1 LHDRIELL
9 GHDGFTRI
17 HQQARDGEVEQHGEI
32 HSHRRRRDRVTEP
45 DVDLQPNASR
55 RDASDHLDPHP
66 AVFLILADRPDGE
79 GARVEFHTVVG
90 DLESD
95 HFAEDVADPAFAR
108 IANAEQIDVAR
119 GAMRMAGPQRE
130 QRRAFEDEAALVSRL
145 RQPVEQA
152 LVRIPGEQELEIVAL
167 LAGEVK
173 QPSPNRRANVFRR
186 LRHAS
191 ASR

>member
-1 LHDRIELL
+1 M
-9 GHDGFTRI
+9 
-17 HQQARDGEVEQHGEI
+17 GEVEQHGEL
-32 HSHRRRRDRVTEP
+32 HPHRRRRHGVAEP

-55 RDASDHLDPHP
+55 RDASDHLDSHP
-66 AVFLILADRPDGE
+66 AVFLILADRPDGQR
-79 GARVEFHTVVG
+79 AHVEHHAVLG
-90 DLESD
+90 DLERD
-95 HFAEDVADPAFAR
+95 HLGEDLADPVLAR
-108 IANAEQIDVAR
+108 IANTEQVDVAR

-130 QRRAFEDEAALVSRL
+130 QRRAFEDEAPLVSGL

-152 LVRIPGEQELEIVAL
+152 LVRIPGEQELEVVAM

-173 QPSPNRRANVFRR
+173 QPRTNRRADVFRR